1 MMAQTIVKR
10 TGLVGLFH
18 LVEAS
23 VDQSL
28 VMADEPMLGHR
39 VSPGVE
45 RL

>member
-28 VMADEPMLGHR
+28 VIGR
-39 VSPGVE
+39 
-45 RL
+45 